1 MSIFNDPAQYK
12 RLTSSSADHVRRYR
26 ASEGQDGHINAN
38 GLRHLLLTTVGRKSG
53 MERTT
58 PLIYGREGERFIIV
72 GSVGGAD
79 QHPRWFVNLVEHP
92 EVHVQVGPER
102 FAAMAHQATD
112 EEKPRLWR
120 LMAEIFPPYDE
131 YQGRTRRVI
140 PVVILERA

>member
-92 EVHVQVGPER
+92 EVHVQVGPGTLRSDGPSGDGRGET
-102 FAAMAHQATD
+102 APLEAHGGNLPAV
-112 EEKPRLWR
+112 R
-120 LMAEIFPPYDE
+120 
-131 YQGRTRRVI
+131 
-140 PVVILERA
+140 